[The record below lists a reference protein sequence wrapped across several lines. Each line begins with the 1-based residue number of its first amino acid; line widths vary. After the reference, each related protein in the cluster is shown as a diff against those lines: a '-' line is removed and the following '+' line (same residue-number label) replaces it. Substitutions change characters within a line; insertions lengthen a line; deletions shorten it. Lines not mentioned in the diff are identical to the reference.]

1 MNVRGGPR
9 TGRGSRGSPSRGSSG
24 GRSRPRRP
32 RRVPKPTFCAMVRW
46 GKSASPGRR
55 RRRPAPRAPRESP
68 GPRQRPSTRR
78 SRSGPGP
85 VSRIRRSA
93 GASLVF
99 PHPEGPNSAR
109 MRPLSTVK
117 DSPSVAGGRSAPKR
131 FVTCSRWTSAID
143 QASQPVVTAP
153 GSAEASLRG
162 RPGNCGRR
170 ASPWQPACR
179 TKRSRCAAPARHSS
193 GG

>member
-1 MNVRGGPR
+1 MNGRGGPR
-9 TGRGSRGSPSRGSSG
+9 AGRGSRGSPSRGKRRTITASPAASG
-24 GRSRPRRP
+24 PEADVLRDGE
-32 RRVPKPTFCAMVRW
+32 